1 MEKKAKQGKMR
12 DILASLEK
20 HKKDLKDEDYD
31 KLLSAKTM
39 GNQGQVK
46 RERKESAQQDSS
58 SSEDQELEIVRPDEK
73 KVISSEV
80 RAKVESEYVD
90 MKAAL
95 STLKREILD
104 EANR

>member
-1 MEKKAKQGKMR
+1 M
-12 DILASLEK
+12 
-20 HKKDLKDEDYD
+20 
-31 KLLSAKTM
+31 
-39 GNQGQVK
+39 
-46 RERKESAQQDSS
+46 
-58 SSEDQELEIVRPDEK
+58 EIVIPDEK

-80 RAKVESEYVD
+80 RAKAESEYVD